1 MTPAAKFWVCKRS
14 IEAVAECMEI
24 WGGNGYVE
32 DAPLARLYREA
43 PVNSIWEGSG
53 NIMCLD
59 VLRALRRHPDL
70 ADALAAHL
78 EAAGADE
85 PELAERTATLL
96 RLLATAGPQLEFSA
110 RYVAQELVLLT
121 QAHLLRRYT
130 PQVVADAFVQSR
142 CHERTAGRVWGVAA
156 GPTALASVLERAWH
170 E

>member
-1 MTPAAKFWVCKRS
+1 M
-14 IEAVAECMEI
+14 
-24 WGGNGYVE
+24 
-32 DAPLARLYREA
+32 ARLYREA

-70 ADALAAHL
+70 AGALYAQL

-85 PELAERTATLL
+85 PLLAERIASLL
-96 RLLATAGPQLEFSA
+96 GLLATAGPQLEFSA

-121 QAHLLRRYT
+121 QAHLLRQHA
-130 PQVVADAFVQSR
+130 PQVVAEAFLQSR
-142 CHERTAGRVWGVAA
+142 FHECTAGRVPGVAA
-156 GPTALASVLERAWH
+156 GPTALYSVLERAWS